1 MIAHWKIDVLFVED
15 SPVDAFLLR
24 EGLSKLLAAGAALLQ
39 AERLSE
45 ALAFVRQHT
54 PDLILTDLNLPDSF
68 GAETLQA
75 LVKVAGDTPVLAL
88 VGNDTPEIQAQ
99 LREAGASGQILKSD
113 LMSPVLVETIEH
125 VLRCN
130 HADRVR

>member
-24 EGLSKLLAAGAALLQ
+24 EGLSKLLAAGAALLH

-54 PDLILTDLNLPDSF
+54 LDLILTDLNLPDSF
-68 GAETLQA
+68 GAETLRA
-75 LVKVAGDTPVLAL
+75 LVEVAGGTPVLAL

-113 LMSPVLVETIEH
+113 
-125 VLRCN
+125 
-130 HADRVR
+130 